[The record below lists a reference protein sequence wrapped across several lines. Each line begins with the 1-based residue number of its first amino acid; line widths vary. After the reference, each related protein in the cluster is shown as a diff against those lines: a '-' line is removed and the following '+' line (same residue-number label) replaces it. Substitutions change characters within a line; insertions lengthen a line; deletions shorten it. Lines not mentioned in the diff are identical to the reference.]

1 MPESPACVKIRC
13 CLEQPYPAP
22 KTLLRMLKS
31 LRFALACLLAG
42 ALPALAQVVPG
53 EPSKTPKA
61 AAATPILRLA
71 PKAIPGGVTL
81 APVEDSEL
89 VRLRAANRANVSRKR
104 LAVGIERRVTASVPG
119 TTVARW
125 SAVTGGLAA
134 QASMTSPDAGAMR
147 IGLDLRNVAPDT
159 EMVFFGSDAPGKL
172 IGPVRVGAI
181 ADRSVTWWTPI
192 TDGETQTI
200 EFFSPRSVGA
210 QPIRLTAASH
220 VFTSA
225 ASNFTKRTQDIGDA
239 GACNVDV
246 RCSSLQ
252 GSQAFMN
259 ARNAVAQMVFND
271 ASSVYICTGTLLNDT
286 VAATQ
291 IPWFFGANHCFD
303 NDRLPLKNASQMQAV
318 ANTLNTLWF
327 FEAQTCRSTA
337 VPPYVQLTG
346 GAQFIYNHPLADVLF
361 LRLNNDAPSG
371 AFFSAWSANATT
383 TGSSVITIHHPEGD
397 LKKVSEGSVIGTS
410 HPDLDAGSTN
420 VPFTE
425 VRYSSGTTEGGSSGA
440 GLFTFDGSQYLLRGG
455 LWGGSALC
463 TNPTGSDNF
472 SRLDQVYSALQ
483 PYLNPTTTGPAYDF
497 TDLWWNPNES
507 GWGLNIIQHPNNIIF
522 AIWYTYDAEGKMT
535 WFHVPQGTWTDSM
548 TYSGD
553 LYAAAG
559 PSFAN
564 PTFNASQVKRRA
576 VGTATLRFS
585 SSGSGTWSYSVD
597 GVSGTKTIERLAF

>member
-13 CLEQPYPAP
+13 CLKQSYPAP

-42 ALPALAQVVPG
+42 ALPAFAQVVPG

-71 PKAIPGGVTL
+71 PKAIAGGVTL

-104 LAVGIERRVTASVPG
+104 LAVGIERRVSASVQG
-119 TTVARW
+119 TTVQRW
-125 SAVTGGLAA
+125 SAVAGGLAA

-147 IGLDLRNVAPDT
+147 IGLDLRNVAPET

-172 IGPVRVGAI
+172 IGPVRVGDI
-181 ADRSVTWWTPI
+181 SDRSVTWWTPI

-200 EFFSPRSVGA
+200 EFFAPKAVGA
-210 QPIRLTAASH
+210 QPVRLTAASH

-225 ASNFTKRTQDIGDA
+225 GSNFTKRTQDIGEA
-239 GACNVDV
+239 GSCNVDV

-252 GSQAFMN
+252 GSPAFMN
-259 ARNAVAQMVFND
+259 ARNSVAQMVFND
-271 ASSVYICTGTLLNDT
+271 ASSVYLCTGTLMNDT

-291 IPWFFGANHCFD
+291 VPWFFGANHCFD
-303 NDRLPLKNASQMQAV
+303 NDSPPLKSTSQMQAV

-327 FEAQTCRSTA
+327 FEAQACHSTA

-361 LRLNNDAPSG
+361 LRLNNAAPSG
-371 AFFSAWSANATT
+371 AFFAAWSANAMT

-397 LKKVSEGSVIGTS
+397 LKKVSEGSVIGFS

-420 VPFTE
+420 VPFSE

-440 GLFTFDGSQYLLRGG
+440 GLFSFDGSQYLLRGG

-463 TNPTGSDNF
+463 TNPNGSDNF
-472 SRLDQVYSALQ
+472 SRLDQVYTALQ
-483 PYLNPTTTGPAYDF
+483 PYLNPATTGPAYDF

-507 GWGLNIIQHPNNIIF
+507 GWGLNVIQHPNNIIF

-548 TYSGD
+548 TYTGD

-559 PSFAN
+559 PSFAT
-564 PTFNASQVKRRA
+564 PTFNSSLVKRRA

-585 SSGSGTWSYSVD
+585 GPGSGTWSYSVD

>member
-1 MPESPACVKIRC
+1 
-13 CLEQPYPAP
+13 
-22 KTLLRMLKS
+22 MLKS

-53 EPSKTPKA
+53 EASKTPKA
-61 AAATPILRLA
+61 AAAAVLRLA
-71 PKAIPGGVTL
+71 PKAIPEGVTL
-81 APVEDSEL
+81 PPVEDAEL
-89 VRLRAANRANVSRKR
+89 MQLRAANRANVARKR
-104 LAVGIERRVTASVPG
+104 LAVGIERRIPASAQG
-119 TTVARW
+119 TTVKRW
-125 SAVTGGLAA
+125 TAVAGGIAA

-147 IGLDLRNVAPDT
+147 VGLDLRNVAPDV
-159 EMVFFGSDAPGKL
+159 EMVFFGSDAPGRL
-172 IGPVRVGAI
+172 VGPVRVADI
-181 ADRSVTWWTPI
+181 PDRSLTWWSPI

-200 EFFSPRSVGA
+200 EFFSPKA
-210 QPIRLTAASH
+210 ANAPAIRLTGASH

-225 ASNFTKRTQDIGDA
+225 GSNFTKRTQDIGEA
-239 GACNVDV
+239 GSCNVDI

-252 GSQAFMN
+252 SSPAFLN

-271 ASSVYICTGTLLNDT
+271 SSKTYLCTGTLLNDT

-291 IPWFFGANHCFD
+291 IPWFYSANHCFD
-303 NDRLPLKNASQMQAV
+303 SETLPLKSASQLQTV

-327 FEAQTCRSTA
+327 FEAQTCHSSS
-337 VPPYVQLTG
+337 VPPYVQLAG
-346 GAQFIYNHPLADVLF
+346 GAQFIYNNPQADVLF
-361 LRLNNDAPSG
+361 LRLNNPAPSG
-371 AFFSAWSANATT
+371 AFFAAWSANSLA
-383 TGSSVITIHHPEGD
+383 TGSQVITIHHPEGD
-397 LKKVSEGSVIGTS
+397 LKKVSEGSVIGTAR
-410 HPDLDAGSTN
+410 PDLVGGTTN
-420 VPFTE
+420 IPFSE

-463 TNPTGSDNF
+463 TNPNGSDNF

-483 PYLNPTTTGPAYDF
+483 TYLNPATTGPAYDF

-507 GWGLNIIQHPNNIIF
+507 GWGLNIIQHANNLIF

-535 WFHVPQGTWTDSM
+535 WFHMPQGTWTDSM
-548 TYSGD
+548 TYTGD

-576 VGTATLRFS
+576 VGTATLHFT
-585 SSGSGTWSYSVD
+585 SSGNGTWSYSVD
-597 GVSGTKTIERLAF
+597 GVAGTKQIERLAF